1 MTDVADILRPAGGPP
16 AEGGPPPGG
25 PAGFPGGGPD
35 GAPTGPTSAWRRFTA
50 WFASLL
56 NWLLIVTVVVLIIPV
71 TMQIFSRYTDLIP
84 PYIWTE
90 ELARFVFI
98 WMIMLGAMIGVREG
112 SHFDVDIWPRLS
124 RKADAA
130 LRLIGNIATLIFALV
145 FVWSGYE
152 FTAFA
157 MYRISELAE
166 LPLWVIHIAWPMTG
180 VAWIVFLG
188 EKFVDN
194 IRTLLGR
201 SA

>member
-1 MTDVADILRPAGGPP
+1 
-16 AEGGPPPGG
+16 
-25 PAGFPGGGPD
+25 
-35 GAPTGPTSAWRRFTA
+35 
-50 WFASLL
+50 
-56 NWLLIVTVVVLIIPV
+56 
-71 TMQIFSRYTDLIP
+71 MQIVSRYTDLIP

-98 WMIMLGAMIGVREG
+98 WMIMLGAMLGVRE
-112 SHFDVDIWPRLS
+112 SAHFDVDIWPRLG

-130 LRLIGNIATLIFALV
+130 LRLVANVATLLFALV

-157 MYRISELAE
+157 IYRISELAE
-166 LPLWVIHIAWPMTG
+166 LPLWVIHIAWPATG

-194 IRTLLGR
+194 IRILTGR
-201 SA
+201 QA

>member
-1 MTDVADILRPAGGPP
+1 MQEAADALPAGNGASSRPDPATGGPP
-16 AEGGPPPGG
+16 
-25 PAGFPGGGPD
+25 
-35 GAPTGPTSAWRRFTA
+35 GAPAAASGAWRRFTA
-50 WFASLL
+50 GFARILE
-56 NWLLIVTVVVLIIPV
+56 WLLIVTVAVLIIPV
-71 TMQIFSRYTDLIP
+71 TMQIVSRYTDLIP

-98 WMIMLGAMIGVREG
+98 WMIMLGAMLGVRES

-130 LRLIGNIATLIFALV
+130 LRLVANIATLVFALV

-157 MYRISELAE
+157 LYRISELAE
-166 LPLWVIHIAWPMTG
+166 LPLWVIHVAWPMTG

-188 EKFVDN
+188 EKFIDN
-194 IRTLLGR
+194 IRILTGR
-201 SA
+201 QA

>member
-1 MTDVADILRPAGGPP
+1 MHEA
-16 AEGGPPPGG
+16 AEGGPAAPGPSPDGRPAPGG
-25 PAGFPGGGPD
+25 PAGSP
-35 GAPTGPTSAWRRFTA
+35 AAASSAWRRFTA
-50 WFASLL
+50 GFATVL
-56 NWLLIVTVVVLIIPV
+56 NWLLILTVAVLIIPV

-98 WMIMLGAMIGVREG
+98 WMIMLGAMIGVRES

-124 RKADAA
+124 PRADAA
-130 LRLIGNIATLIFALV
+130 LKLVANLATLVFALV

-157 MYRISELAE
+157 IYRISELAE

-180 VAWIVFLG
+180 IAWIVFLG

-194 IRTLLGR
+194 LRVLTGR
-201 SA
+201 PT

>member
-1 MTDVADILRPAGGPP
+1 MHEAADGLPAG
-16 AEGGPPPGG
+16 
-25 PAGFPGGGPD
+25 D
-35 GAPTGPTSAWRRFTA
+35 GASSPRDPATGGSPGSPAGPTSAWRRFTA
-50 WFASLL
+50 GFARILD
-56 NWLLIVTVVVLIIPV
+56 WLLIVTVAVLIVPV
-71 TMQIFSRYTDLIP
+71 TMQIVSRYTDLIP

-98 WMIMLGAMIGVREG
+98 WMIMLGAMIGVRES

-124 RKADAA
+124 PKADAA
-130 LRLIGNIATLIFALV
+130 LRLIANLATLVFALV

-157 MYRISELAE
+157 IYRISELAE
-166 LPLWVIHIAWPMTG
+166 LPLWVIHVAWPMTG

-194 IRTLLGR
+194 IRILTGR
-201 SA
+201 QA